1 MGSKMMVLMN
11 LFARQQWRNRHREPM
26 DMGKGRRERMRCMAT
41 VTWKFTIQYVK

>member
-1 MGSKMMVLMN
+1 MVLN
-11 LFARQQWRNRHREPM
+11 YLQGNNGETDIESRPM